1 MSVIFRGIITW
12 GSMPM
17 LVGVATLL
25 VWRKSVRQFVYFFYY
40 VIIGEL
46 TGVVRLCLHDRYSRI
61 YYYTYWITDLLVAI
75 AAFLATYELF
85 VRRLFP
91 RFYTVQFYRYLFPT
105 AATVIVFLAAP
116 AALELNQLRIII
128 RAIHVLGV
136 LQVAVLVFFVSLMVF
151 MGRRWERYEF
161 GIALGL
167 GIQSAALLLTSASW
181 TQGPRIRAITTE
193 LPVVSYDIACLIWLI
208 TFLKPER
215 HSYAATVPVSPEV
228 LQEAKKWE
236 ETLKGSLTKK
246 KDPD

>member
-1 MSVIFRGIITW
+1 
-12 GSMPM
+12 MPV
-17 LVGVATLL
+17 LAGVAILL
-25 VWRKSVRQFVYFFYY
+25 VWRKSLRQFVYFFYY
-40 VIIGEL
+40 VIIGEI

-61 YYYTYWITDLLVAI
+61 YYYTYWITDLLMAV

-91 RFYTVQFYRYLFPT
+91 RFYTVHFYRYLFLT

-116 AALELNQLRIII
+116 AALELNQLWIII

-151 MGRRWERYEF
+151 MGRQWERYEF

-181 TQGPRIRAITTE
+181 TQGPRIRAITTG
-193 LPVVSYDIACLIWLI
+193 LPVASYDIACLIWLI
-208 TFLKPER
+208 TFWKPER
-215 HSYAATVPVSPEV
+215 QSHAATVPVSPEV
-228 LQEAKKWE
+228 LQEARKWE
-236 ETLKGSLTKK
+236 ETLKGSLTRK